1 MKRMWPAAFYVATGG
16 RRGRRRRL
24 LLGPFTEK
32 SLAECA
38 LPFVRDLADHLMGVQ
53 SSFDELHVTKVA
65 APRGLARMAGGEWN
79 AEAVRAYDM
88 TRDLN
93 SVRQG

>member
-1 MKRMWPAAFYVATGG
+1 
-16 RRGRRRRL
+16 
-24 LLGPFTEK
+24 
-32 SLAECA
+32 
-38 LPFVRDLADHLMGVQ
+38 MGAQ
-53 SSFDELHVTKVA
+53 SSFDELHVIKVA

-93 SVRQG
+93 SARQG